1 MVLQTGGLLYRDDVM
16 SKMKDL
22 VDERTRR
29 GRLKIDQKYRN
40 NHSGLHARRHLNVAF
55 FCETTTFISSVDL
68 SSSNRKYKYKTTLSL
83 SRSLLRLTITA
94 ALLAGTR
101 FRLTPSLERYRAEFL
116 RLAAVDSISESFE
129 ACHLGWWLWSF
140 DRPRSRRPYRDRL
153 FSLRSRRYSRRFE
166 ST

>member
-1 MVLQTGGLLYRDDVM
+1 MM

-40 NHSGLHARRHLNVAF
+40 HSALNARSHLNVAF
-55 FCETTTFISSVDL
+55 FCETTTFMSSVDL

-83 SRSLLRLTITA
+83 SAPIDYYRRSSR
-94 ALLAGTR
+94 GTR

>member
-1 MVLQTGGLLYRDDVM
+1 M
-16 SKMKDL
+16 
-22 VDERTRR
+22 DERTRR

-55 FCETTTFISSVDL
+55 FCETTTFISSAL
-68 SSSNRKYKYKTTLSL
+68 IFLLLIENTNTKQL
-83 SRSLLRLTITA
+83 SLLRLTTTA